1 MSSDNNIEKATLIW
15 DEYKYRHEHCWKL
28 LFQITAAVVIV
39 SVAPYTNEKVAM
51 ALGNCIILL
60 PLLGIILTA
69 FSYLRVKKE
78 LALWKDIRDRHIEFQ
93 RILLILDHNKLQKST
108 FKRDVLGYLI
118 ILGILDLFNM
128 AIIAFVWIPALND
141 C

>member
-15 DEYKYRHEHCWKL
+15 DEYKYRHEHRWKL

-51 ALGNCIILL
+51 ALGNRIILL

-69 FSYLRVKKE
+69 FSCLRVKKE

>member
-51 ALGNCIILL
+51 ALGNRIILL

-93 RILLILDHNKLQKST
+93 RILLILDHNKPEKST
-108 FKRDVLGYLI
+108 FRLDVLAYLI
-118 ILGILDLFNM
+118 ILGILDLINM
-128 AIIAFVWIPALND
+128 VIIAFVWIPALNN